1 MAFIIGICG
10 GTGCGKT
17 TVAEQI
23 HSAIGPEQAMI
34 VHQDHYYLDL
44 SHLPKDDR
52 NQVNFDHPQAFDWP
66 LLIEHL
72 SLMNRGLPV
81 QRPVYSFHTHSRLP
95 ETVLIAPR
103 DLIVVEGILV
113 FENEALRR
121 MLDIKIF
128 VDTDPD
134 VRFIR
139 RLRRDIRERG
149 RTVESV
155 IEQYLSTVRPMH
167 LQFVEPSKRY
177 ADIIIPEGG
186 QNKIAIDMVI
196 SRMQSHLHQQP
207 LPFPAP

>member
-10 GTGCGKT
+10 GTGSGKT

-23 HSAIGPEQAMI
+23 LAAIGSEHAMI
-34 VHQDHYYLDL
+34 LHQDHYYLDL
-44 SHLPKDDR
+44 SYLPKDDR
-52 NQVNFDHPQAFDWP
+52 NQVNFDHPQAFDWL

-72 SLMNRGLPV
+72 NLLNRGLPID
-81 QRPVYSFHTHSRLP
+81 RPVYSFHTNSRLP
-95 ETVLIAPR
+95 EYVFIAPR
-103 DLIVVEGILV
+103 DLIVVEGIMV
-113 FENEALRR
+113 FENETLRK
-121 MLDIKIF
+121 MMDTKIF

-139 RLRRDIRERG
+139 RLRRDVRERG

-167 LQFVEPSKRY
+167 LQFVEPSKRH

-196 SRMQSHLHQQP
+196 SRMQSHLFQHS
-207 LPFPAP
+207 LPFPTP